1 MWKLTWQAVPNDFC
15 NLQNVC
21 QVFLI
26 GLNHILEML
35 RILLAG
41 ISDLLSVD
49 IPLGTIFSYQ
59 TAVDQVE
66 VRDGIESEI
75 DN

>member
-1 MWKLTWQAVPNDFC
+1 MTLKLIFGG
-15 NLQNVC
+15 
-21 QVFLI
+21 I
-26 GLNHILEML
+26 RL

-59 TAVDQVE
+59 TAVDHVE
-66 VRDGIESEI
+66 VRDGIES
-75 DN
+75 DFSN

>member
-1 MWKLTWQAVPNDFC
+1 MTLKLIFGG
-15 NLQNVC
+15 
-21 QVFLI
+21 I
-26 GLNHILEML
+26 RL

-59 TAVDQVE
+59 TAVDHVE
-66 VRDGIESEI
+66 VRDGIESDFFKLRISIEKEDVVGKVSHI
-75 DN
+75 MN